1 VPVRQEEKKT
11 VREEAP
17 ARASASWLNERLVD
31 GDESSNRNAR
41 RARRKALGVSI
52 LAQAA
57 LLSALVIVP
66 LLATVA
72 VPQSTVLTPILP
84 YARLGSP
91 TPRVSSQ
98 PHATLT
104 QPLSQRPTYFVD
116 ILTPPGMMRPGSGR
130 PNSTEAEN
138 VGPPN
143 LGPGNPNGVPD
154 GVPNG
159 LVPTEP
165 IVRRPEVVEPPKPE
179 IKRARISEGVQ
190 EAMLIHR
197 VEPRYPPLAVQTR
210 LQGTV
215 HLHAIVGTNGV
226 IRDLQLLDGHILL
239 GRAAL
244 EAVAQWRYRPTILNG
259 EPVEVDTYITVV
271 FKLGQ

>member
-1 VPVRQEEKKT
+1 VRQQTKKT
-11 VREEAP
+11 VREEVP
-17 ARASASWLNERLVD
+17 ARASASRLNECLVD

-41 RARRKALGVSI
+41 RARRKALGVSVVV
-52 LAQAA
+52 QAA
-57 LLSALVIVP
+57 LLSAAVILP
-66 LLATVA
+66 LPATVA
-72 VPQSTVLTPILP
+72 VPRSTVLTPIPP
-84 YARLGSP
+84 YAGLPRLQPTNPAQHPGQSHPPNTRPGTTIIFTPQVPTRVWTGNDDQTRESGPPTIGTSYNSADPIGIIGGSGP
-91 TPRVSSQ
+91 
-98 PHATLT
+98 ATNAL
-104 QPLSQRPTYFVD
+104 
-116 ILTPPGMMRPGSGR
+116 PPG
-130 PNSTEAEN
+130 
-138 VGPPN
+138 
-143 LGPGNPNGVPD
+143 LF
-154 GVPNG
+154 
-159 LVPTEP
+159 
-165 IVRRPEVVEPPKPE
+165 VETKPQPPKPDT
-179 IKRARISEGVQ
+179 KRARISEGVQ

-215 HLHAIVGTNGV
+215 HLHAIVGTDGV